1 MTTNTTELPEP
12 IRAYDALVCA
22 GQTITRMMQAEKN
35 PRTVSALATA
45 HRAVVEARQAMLP
58 LIAEAH
64 RANT

>member
-1 MTTNTTELPEP
+1 MTTNQLPDVV
-12 IRAYDALVCA
+12 RAYDSLVCA
-22 GQTITRMMQAEKN
+22 GQTIARMMQAEKN
-35 PRTVSALATA
+35 QRTVSALATA